1 MDKPT
6 TRDITQQDKGM
17 KPWVSIKK
25 IVLLGEGADLKG
37 RHTSIITSK
46 SCSFTTFSTLAVDS
60 LPRTVCN

>member
-6 TRDITQQDKGM
+6 TQDITQQDKGM

-25 IVLLGEGADLKG
+25 IVLLGEGADLTG

-46 SCSFTTFSTLAVDS
+46 SCLFTTFSTLAVDS
-60 LPRTVCN
+60 LLRTVCN